1 MGTKV
6 KRAVFPGSFDPVTTG
21 HVDLIKRAASLFDE
35 LIIGILVNSE
45 KEPLFTLEERKYM
58 LKEVSAG
65 ISGVSVV
72 SFDGLLVDFVKEV
85 GADVIVRG
93 LRTAADF
100 EYELPLAQANVR
112 LNNQA
117 DTVFLAT
124 SPEYSFISSSAVKE
138 LLRYDGDIREY
149 VPDVVYKRLM
159 NVKGK
164 LFNI

>member
-138 LLRYDGDIREY
+138 LLRYDGDVREY
-149 VPDVVYKRLM
+149 VPDVVYKRLI